1 MHSHSLADYMRCMS
15 RGDWQGVGE
24 LILSSASKLA
34 TVGADFFI
42 CPATTI
48 HIAWPH
54 IESRMPIPGLHIA
67 TVSAQQAL
75 EGGFR
80 CIGLLGTRLAMESAI
95 FPEKL
100 GERGLECVRPE
111 PDQQVEINR
120 IIFEELVNGI
130 FNPKSISYF
139 QLIMTRMKERG
150 CDAVVLGCTE
160 IPLIMN
166 DDNSPLPVIDSTR
179 LLARAA
185 LRRAVPAGNAT
196 SPTR

>member
-1 MHSHSLADYMRCMS
+1 MS

-100 GERGLECVRPE
+100 GER
-111 PDQQVEINR
+111 
-120 IIFEELVNGI
+120 
-130 FNPKSISYF
+130 
-139 QLIMTRMKERG
+139 MKEHG

-196 SPTR
+196 STTR